1 MHDLISAPGRVSVL
15 GNPQNPGNVELPGS
29 VGDAL
34 GKTIVSRH
42 ATRPDELDTAFAAAA
57 VDGDQA
63 MVVQVSPLSFEER
76 WRVIGLAARFRLP
89 TVYPLRDYVEGR
101 AALVWCRATRQF
113 RARRRTGRQDP
124 TRRQPGRPAV
134 RAADPFRTGGQFEDG
149 RELGLTIPPAIL
161 DLANE
166 VIE

>member
-1 MHDLISAPGRVSVL
+1 VHDLISAPGRVSVL

-89 TVYPLRDYVEGR
+89 TVYPLRDYVEAGGLLSYGAVLR
-101 AALVWCRATRQF
+101 DNFERVAVLVDKILRGASPADLPFEQ
-113 RARRRTGRQDP
+113 P
-124 TRRQPGRPAV
+124 TH
-134 RAADPFRTGGQFEDG
+134 FELVVNLKTA
-149 RELGLTIPPAIL
+149 ESSA
-161 DLANE
+161 
-166 VIE
+166 